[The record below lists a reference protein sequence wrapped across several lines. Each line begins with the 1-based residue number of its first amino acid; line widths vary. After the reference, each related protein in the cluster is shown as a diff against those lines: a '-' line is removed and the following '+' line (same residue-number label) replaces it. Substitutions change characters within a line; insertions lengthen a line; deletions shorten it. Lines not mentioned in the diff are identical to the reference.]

1 MYGLFREGESIET
14 KSRLIVVWGQWW
26 EWRVIVSRQGVS
38 FWDDGNVPKLNR
50 GDGST
55 VFLIY

>member
-1 MYGLFREGESIET
+1 M
-14 KSRLIVVWGQWW
+14 
-26 EWRVIVSRQGVS
+26 IVSRQGVS